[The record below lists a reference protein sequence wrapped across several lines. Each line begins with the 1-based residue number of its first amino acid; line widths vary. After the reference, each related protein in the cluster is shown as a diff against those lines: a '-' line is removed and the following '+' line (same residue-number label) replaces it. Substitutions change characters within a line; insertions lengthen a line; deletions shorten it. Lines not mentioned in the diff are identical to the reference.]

1 MATITYERVLRE
13 AQQLTPEEQRRLR
26 EELGRSGETIQ
37 TTPTDRQ
44 RAAAQAFLDKVD
56 RLAARISA
64 VWQDDTSAVD
74 AVREQRRVL

>member
-37 TTPTDRQ
+37 TPTDCQ
-44 RAAAQAFLDKVD
+44 GEAAQAFLDKVD

>member
-37 TTPTDRQ
+37 TPTDRQ

-64 VWQDDTSAVD
+64 AWQDDLSAVD